1 MIDITK
7 IQNYLKSCFIIGFD
21 VKSKDINSF
30 HLAPTGADGT
40 LFSLDISYTDVRLK
54 ISAEPQKYAANFVD
68 ILSQSGEERRRCF
81 ISIWNEIGNKGLT
94 VLINDSAVSK
104 DEFLNFDKKW
114 KHFCIILNKAP
125 YYNIDEDESQDNCIL
140 HYIQL
145 ICDLFLTLFPYEIQ
159 GADSEGTETKV
170 TVSKYERHPHNRD
183 ICLRLHGYKCAVCGF
198 DFESVYGEI
207 GRKYIEVHHIKPV
220 CKFDGSEHFDPTKD
234 LVPLCSNCHSMAHR
248 RKENPYSVQELKSF
262 IEQNKHS

>member
-170 TVSKYERHPHNRD
+170 TVSKYESVKKLLNQ
-183 ICLRLHGYKCAVCGF
+183 YKFA
-198 DFESVYGEI
+198 
-207 GRKYIEVHHIKPV
+207 
-220 CKFDGSEHFDPTKD
+220 
-234 LVPLCSNCHSMAHR
+234 
-248 RKENPYSVQELKSF
+248 
-262 IEQNKHS
+262 